1 MLSSLERSQTVEQSE
16 RDDSARQAEIVINK
30 KKEIE
35 AKLTKINQCLLN
47 FRTDPIENINQLT
60 SLLGELLGASCTL
73 YSFLDNEGFVQY
85 DSGKR
90 RHPNKPTHN
99 KIRSI

>member
-35 AKLTKINQCLLN
+35 AKLTKIN
-47 FRTDPIENINQLT
+47 
-60 SLLGELLGASCTL
+60 
-73 YSFLDNEGFVQY
+73 
-85 DSGKR
+85 
-90 RHPNKPTHN
+90 
-99 KIRSI
+99 